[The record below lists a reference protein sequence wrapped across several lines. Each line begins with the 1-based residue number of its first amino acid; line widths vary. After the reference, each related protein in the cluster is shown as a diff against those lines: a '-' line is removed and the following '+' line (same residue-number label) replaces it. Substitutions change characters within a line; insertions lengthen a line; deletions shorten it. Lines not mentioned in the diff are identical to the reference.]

1 MAARRYT
8 REQVD
13 AILGRALREQHDES
27 GMTHEELVAAA
38 KEVGVS
44 AEQIERAA
52 RDVKDGQEI
61 EQRVAVHMR
70 KRWRAFGTHLVSY
83 LLVMAFL
90 GFVNF
95 MTTGYPWVVWPAA
108 GWGLGL
114 AFHLLGLLSGD
125 PEKIERKIRKR
136 EQKRVRA
143 FHADSGVR
151 VQVQEERQPLAEDD
165 DDEAEGYAAERRRK

>member
-1 MAARRYT
+1 MARRYT
-8 REQVD
+8 REEVD
-13 AILGRALREQHDES
+13 AILGRALRAQHDEG

-38 KEVGVS
+38 KEIGVT
-44 AEQIERAA
+44 ADQIDAAA
-52 RDVKDGQEI
+52 RDVGDGHEI
-61 EQRVAVHMR
+61 EKRVATHMR
-70 KRWRAFGTHLVSY
+70 RRWRGFATHLTSY

-114 AFHLLGLLSGD
+114 AFHVMGLLSGD
-125 PEKIERKIRKR
+125 PEKIEQKIRKR

-143 FHADSGVR
+143 ESAIRVSVPEQPREEDEEDRDS
-151 VQVQEERQPLAEDD
+151 
-165 DDEAEGYAAERRRK
+165 YAVERRRK